1 MLENCHGYSLEKIKL
16 YRINR
21 SKKSLAWP
29 IRLFRYPQAPNFI
42 LSYLIKKTS
51 VTNKTEI
58 FFWLF
63 YITPSL
69 LRNTI
74 CKIPP

>member
-29 IRLFRYPQAPNFI
+29 IRLFRYPQAPHFI
-42 LSYLIKKTS
+42 HSLSYKKDLCH
-51 VTNKTEI
+51 K
-58 FFWLF
+58 
-63 YITPSL
+63 
-69 LRNTI
+69 
-74 CKIPP
+74 